1 VLLKQKGEDPVH
13 RYMGGGSFGELA
25 LMYAV
30 PRAST
35 VRCAVAGSLWSL
47 DRKTFRHAIMSHNKL
62 EVDQTARFLKAV
74 EVLSPLTDEQRAK
87 LAAALEELHFEDG
100 ATLWDVGE
108 RADWLC
114 LIREGTVVSTSS
126 YREPLSFKVGSFF
139 GTQAL
144 KGDPNTKRIAK
155 VVASGSVKAFKLTRQ
170 AVNELFGDL
179 STLIKKNVNMKLIPA
194 IEIFK
199 NLSSTEVEVLVD
211 SAKDTI
217 FKAGETVITK
227 GEAKPSVYIIKEG
240 TAMREKEEITTGAC
254 FGEEAFLEKGK
265 QYGSTVVAKENL
277 TCLQIDA
284 HKFGASTTAQMARA
298 LEAHNAHRAGSGSKT
313 QRDANKVA
321 TMPKKEELTVHNLIG
336 VGSFGRVRLVRH
348 ETSSTYYA
356 LKCMN
361 KGLVVARKQ
370 VTHVNNEKSILARCS
385 HPFLVN
391 LVGWYQ
397 DMHELYMLFELMLGG
412 ELFSIMSKGIFTADT
427 CRFYSGNVT
436 SAFEYLHERKIA
448 YRDLKPENLL
458 LDEKGY
464 LKIADF
470 GFAKVVKDRTWTLC
484 GTPDY
489 LAPEII
495 TCKGHNCCVDWW
507 ALGIFLYE
515 LLTGF
520 PPFSADEQVE
530 TFKRILSA
538 KLVFPDICDQAC
550 RDLLSSLLRVNP
562 TNRLGA
568 GGGREVRE
576 HAFYQPLD
584 FVKLISRQLP
594 TPHVPKVS
602 SPSDISNY
610 DKFDEPDLQQ
620 WDDHNTDDAKTFG
633 FWEEE
638 KKGLKS

>member
-1 VLLKQKGEDPVH
+1 LGRVLDG
-13 RYMGGGSFGELA
+13 
-25 LMYAV
+25 
-30 PRAST
+30 
-35 VRCAVAGSLWSL
+35 
-47 DRKTFRHAIMSHNKL
+47 
-62 EVDQTARFLKAV
+62 V
-74 EVLSPLTDEQRAK
+74 EVSLR
-87 LAAALEELHFEDG
+87 G
-100 ATLWDVGE
+100 AQN
-108 RADWLC
+108 
-114 LIREGTVVSTSS
+114 
-126 YREPLSFKVGSFF
+126 PH
-139 GTQAL
+139 
-144 KGDPNTKRIAK
+144 
-155 VVASGSVKAFKLTRQ
+155 VACRSRGGR
-170 AVNELFGDL
+170 VNELFGDL

-211 SAKDTI
+211 SAKDAI

-265 QYGSTVVAKENL
+265 QYGSTVVAKDNL

-321 TMPKKEELTVHNLIG
+321 TMPKKEELTVLNLIG

-412 ELFSIMSKGIFTADT
+412 ELFSIMAKGIFTADT

-448 YRDLKPENLL
+448 CARTAPPPAGTRASLHARPHALTRSGPL
-458 LDEKGY
+458 VAPAAAQ
-464 LKIADF
+464 IA
-470 GFAKVVKDRTWTLC
+470 T
-484 GTPDY
+484 
-489 LAPEII
+489 
-495 TCKGHNCCVDWW
+495 
-507 ALGIFLYE
+507 
-515 LLTGF
+515 
-520 PPFSADEQVE
+520 
-530 TFKRILSA
+530 
-538 KLVFPDICDQAC
+538 
-550 RDLLSSLLRVNP
+550 SSLRICCW
-562 TNRLGA
+562 TRRA
-568 GGGREVRE
+568 
-576 HAFYQPLD
+576 
-584 FVKLISRQLP
+584 I
-594 TPHVPKVS
+594 
-602 SPSDISNY
+602 
-610 DKFDEPDLQQ
+610 
-620 WDDHNTDDAKTFG
+620 
-633 FWEEE
+633 
-638 KKGLKS
+638 